1 MIATRRLAAILAAD
15 VAGYSRLMGADEE
28 GTLERLK
35 ALRRELLDPKI
46 TEHRGRI
53 VKTTGDGMLVE
64 FSSVVDAVRCA
75 VAVQQAMPERDASVA
90 ADNRIEL
97 RIGINLGDVIV
108 EGDDLYGDGVNIAAR
123 IEALADAGGVFVS
136 NTVHDHVRDR
146 LPFVFEDLGE
156 QPVKNIARPVRI
168 YRVRTT
174 LTHPAATA
182 PGSPLSRTAGEGAER
197 QRREADEG
205 TSPPLALPDK
215 PSIAV
220 LPFQNISGDPE
231 QEYFADGMVEEIITA
246 LSRIRWFFVIAR
258 NSTFTYKGRAVDVKQ
273 VAREL
278 GVRYVLEGSVR
289 KSGNR
294 IRVTA
299 QLVEA
304 ATGNHVWA
312 ERYDRDLAD
321 IFAVQDE
328 ITERVVAAIEPEL
341 YAAEQVR
348 SQSKPPDSLDAWE
361 CVLRALSLIGKGT
374 RDENT
379 EAEALCRRAI
389 AIAPGYGR
397 AHSLLAWVLLRR
409 TVWSGDL
416 RTVVPEISAELHTA
430 FAIDDRDPWAYF
442 AQGILLLRLHRFG
455 EAVRTLRRA
464 LELNPNFALAHAF
477 LANVLATQ
485 GTHQEAVNSAEHALR
500 LSPRDRLVGLYS
512 SLAMTIA
519 DFAAGRYPE
528 CVTWARN
535 MIEKSPEHLAGH
547 FYLTAALAMGGELT
561 AVGEARDTLLRIRPE
576 FSLTWMNEN
585 MPPTGELA
593 ERLREGLRKAGVP
606 EE

>member
-1 MIATRRLAAILAAD
+1 MTATRRLAAILAAD

-46 TEHRGRI
+46 AEHRGRI
-53 VKTTGDGMLVE
+53 VKTTGDGLLVE
-64 FSSVVDAVRCA
+64 FASVLDAVRCA
-75 VAVQQAMPERDASVA
+75 IAVQQAMPERGAGVA
-90 ADNRIEL
+90 AESRIEL

-136 NTVHDHVRDR
+136 NTVLDHVRDR
-146 LPFVFEDLGE
+146 LPILFEDLGE
-156 QPVKNIARPVRI
+156 QQLKNIARPVRV
-168 YRVRTT
+168 YRLVTEAR
-174 LTHPAATA
+174 PAMPQA
-182 PGSPLSRTAGEGAER
+182 SAG
-197 QRREADEG
+197 
-205 TSPPLALPDK
+205 PPLPDK

-220 LPFQNISGDPE
+220 LPFANLSGDPE

-273 VAREL
+273 VGREI

-289 KSGNR
+289 RSGNR
-294 IRVTA
+294 IRITA

-304 ATGNHVWA
+304 TTSNHVWA

-361 CVLRALSLIGKGT
+361 CVIRSLSLIGKGT

-379 EAEALCRRAI
+379 AAEALCRRAI

-397 AHSLLAWVLLRR
+397 AHSLLAWALLRR

-416 RTVVPEISAELHTA
+416 RTVVPKISAELQTA
-430 FAIDDRDPWAYF
+430 LALDDRDPWAYV
-442 AQGILLLRLHRFG
+442 AQGILLFRLHRFG
-455 EAVRTLRRA
+455 EAVRALRRG

-485 GTHQEAVNSAEHALR
+485 GTHQEAVNSAQHALR
-500 LSPRDRLVGLYS
+500 LSPRDRLVGFYA

-519 DFAAGRYPE
+519 EFVAGRYSE
-528 CVTWARN
+528 CVPWTRN

-561 AVGEARDTLLRIRPE
+561 AAAEARDTLIRIRPE
-576 FSLTWMNEN
+576 FSLTLMNAN
-585 MPPTGELA
+585 LPATGELA
-593 ERLREGLRKAGVP
+593 ERLREGLSKAGVP
-606 EE
+606 EG